1 MSTIEPPVETLPP
14 EPLGVPPS
22 QTPYKEQPHGPVGQR
37 CERVDGPEKVL
48 GTALYGADLM
58 AREADLFARVVR
70 SGYAHAEILS
80 IDATE
85 ALKVPGVLGVY
96 THRDVP
102 GTNRQGLIKRDHPVL
117 AERAVLYRG
126 DAVALVV
133 TEAERVLGDACAAVK
148 VEYKPLPVVA
158 TMDEAL
164 MPGAP
169 LLHPDG
175 NVMGGKRIRK
185 GDAEAAL
192 AGADVVV
199 EDTFETQTVDH
210 AFLDLEAGIARWDGA
225 TLTIHASGQWVHE
238 ERRLVALALGLPLE
252 SVRICQPA
260 TGGAF
265 GGREDI
271 SIQIYLGLAAMK
283 HPNKTVAMRYSRE
296 ESMRARHKRHALRI
310 HYSLGARSDGTLTAA
325 KVVVYSEEGA
335 YASTGPAVIRKAA
348 SHATGPYRVPNVHV
362 DVYGVHTN
370 NNPTGAM
377 RGFGAA
383 QMAIAYE
390 GMIDRLA
397 AKLGMDRVE
406 LRRRNLIGP
415 GDEVTT
421 GQRIP
426 EPTAQ
431 QCMQAVLDRAGVVG
445 GRASCTPS
453 SAGETP
459 APHGVAARGRLSG
472 SQTPPTLVSGS
483 EAPPTLVSGS
493 QTPPAPPHLRRGW
506 GLSVICFG
514 LGYGDGFPD
523 ASRARVRLADD
534 GLVEVYT
541 GGVEYGQGLLTVMS
555 QIAAEELG
563 VPLAQTRII
572 WADTQRT
579 HESGSSSASRQ
590 TYFTGNAVRLAA
602 SELREQVLDVA
613 GAFLRIHP
621 HEIEIRDGI
630 ARNRYDPNQRVPLH
644 ELAAAGRRRGYSLEA
659 TGLFKPRTICEDFET
674 GQSPRAFIT
683 YLFGAH
689 LAQVLVDIE
698 TGEVRVE
705 RHIACHDVGRAIN
718 PQSVDGQITGGV
730 AQGIGMALM
739 EEVVMHEGRML
750 NPGFTDYILPTIR
763 DVPPVEAIVLEHD
776 DAGGPFG
783 ARGVGEPPLIG
794 AVPAVLSAIADAIGR
809 FPRKTPC
816 TPERVWEMINGK

>member
-1 MSTIEPPVETLPP
+1 MSQAAPPIVAPPVE
-14 EPLGVPPS
+14 PLEVPPS
-22 QTPYKEQPHGPVGQR
+22 ATPYKESLHGPLGRQ

-58 AREADLFARVVR
+58 ANEADLFARVVR
-70 SGYAHAEILS
+70 SEFAHAEIRS
-80 IDATE
+80 IDAT
-85 ALKVPGVLGVY
+85 AARKLPGVLGVY

-102 GTNRQGLIKRDHPVL
+102 GTNRQGLIRRDHPVL
-117 AERAVLYRG
+117 ADRKVLYRG

-133 TEAERVLGDACAAVK
+133 ARTERVLADACAAVK
-148 VEYKPLPVVA
+148 VDYKPLPVVA
-158 TMDEAL
+158 TIDEAL
-164 MPGAP
+164 TPDAP
-169 LLHPDG
+169 RLHPDG
-175 NVMGGKRIRK
+175 NIMGGKRIRK
-185 GDAEAAL
+185 GNADAAL
-192 AGADVVV
+192 AASEVVV

-252 SVRICQPA
+252 AVRIVQPV

-271 SIQIYLGLAAMK
+271 SIQIHLGLAALK

-310 HYSLGARSDGTLTAA
+310 HYTLGAQGDGTLTAA
-325 KVVVYSEEGA
+325 KVVVYSDEGA

-390 GMIDRLA
+390 GMMDRLA
-397 AKLGMDRVE
+397 ARLGMDRAE

-421 GQRIP
+421 GQRIAD
-426 EPTAQ
+426 PTAQ
-431 QCMQAVLDRAGVVG
+431 QCMQAVLDRYHTRPAAVGEDAPPLWGG
-445 GRASCTPS
+445 GRMDSEATPDQS
-453 SAGETP
+453 P
-459 APHGVAARGRLSG
+459 APKGCDTRASPGTRNPEPGTRS
-472 SQTPPTLVSGS
+472 
-483 EAPPTLVSGS
+483 
-493 QTPPAPPHLRRGW
+493 PPHLKRGW
-506 GLSVICFG
+506 GLSVVCFG

-523 ASRARVRLADD
+523 ASRAGVRLADD
-534 GLVEVYT
+534 GFVEIYT

-572 WADTQRT
+572 WADTKRT
-579 HESGSSSASRQ
+579 QESGSSSASRQ
-590 TYFTGNAVRLAA
+590 TYFTGNAIKLAA

-613 GAFLRIHP
+613 GAFLHIHP

-630 ARNRYDPNQRVPLH
+630 ARNRYDPNRQIALH
-644 ELAAAGRRRGYSLEA
+644 ELAAAGRQRGYSLEA
-659 TGLFKPRTICEDFET
+659 TALFKPRTVCEEYET

-689 LAQVLVDIE
+689 LAQVLVDTE

-705 RHIACHDVGRAIN
+705 RHIACHDVGKAIN
-718 PQSVDGQITGGV
+718 PQLVDGQIAGGV

-739 EEVVMHEGRML
+739 EEVVMREGRML

-763 DVPPVEAIVLEHD
+763 DIPPIETIILEHD
-776 DAGGPFG
+776 DPGGPFG
-783 ARGVGEPPLIG
+783 AHGVGEPPLIG
-794 AVPAVLSAIADAIGR
+794 AVPAVLSAIADAIGK
-809 FPRKTPC
+809 FPCKTPC
-816 TPERVWEMINGK
+816 TPERVWEMINRH

>member
-1 MSTIEPPVETLPP
+1 MSKAAPPVVAPPVE
-14 EPLGVPPS
+14 PLEVPPS
-22 QTPYKEQPHGPVGQR
+22 ATPYKESLHGPLGR
-37 CERVDGPEKVL
+37 PCERVDGPEKVL

-58 AREADLFARVVR
+58 ANEADLFARVVR
-70 SGYAHAEILS
+70 SEFAHAEIRS
-80 IDATE
+80 IDAT
-85 ALKVPGVLGVY
+85 AARNLPGVLGVY

-102 GTNRQGLIKRDHPVL
+102 GTNRQGLIRRDHPVL
-117 AERAVLYRG
+117 ADRKVLYRG

-133 TEAERVLGDACAAVK
+133 AETERVLADACAAVK
-148 VEYKPLPVVA
+148 VDYKPLPVVA
-158 TMDEAL
+158 TIDEAL
-164 MPGAP
+164 ASDAP
-169 LLHPDG
+169 RLHPDG
-175 NVMGGKRIRK
+175 NIMGGKRIRK
-185 GDAEAAL
+185 GDADAAL
-192 AGADVVV
+192 AVSEVVV

-210 AFLDLEAGIARWDGA
+210 ALHDLEAGIARWDGA
-225 TLTIHASGQWVHE
+225 TLTIHAAGQWVHE

-252 SVRICQPA
+252 AVRIVQPV

-271 SIQIYLGLAAMK
+271 SIQIHLGLAALK

-310 HYSLGARSDGTLTAA
+310 QYTLGAQSDGTLTAA
-325 KVVVYSEEGA
+325 KVVVYSDEGA

-390 GMIDRLA
+390 GMMDRLA
-397 AKLGMDRVE
+397 ARLGMDRAE

-421 GQRIP
+421 GQRIAD
-426 EPTAQ
+426 PTAQ
-431 QCMQAVLDRAGVVG
+431 QCMQAVLDRYQTHPARVSDG
-445 GRASCTPS
+445 ASPGTRNS
-453 SAGETP
+453 
-459 APHGVAARGRLSG
+459 
-472 SQTPPTLVSGS
+472 
-483 EAPPTLVSGS
+483 
-493 QTPPAPPHLRRGW
+493 PHLKRGW
-506 GLSVICFG
+506 GLSVVCFG

-534 GLVEVYT
+534 GFVEIYT

-572 WADTQRT
+572 WADTEKT

-613 GAFLRIHP
+613 GAFLHIHP

-630 ARNRYDPNQRVPLH
+630 ARNRYDPNRRIALH
-644 ELAAAGRRRGYSLEA
+644 ELAAAGRQRGYSLEA
-659 TGLFKPRTICEDFET
+659 TALFKPRTVCEEYET

-689 LAQVLVDIE
+689 LAQVLVDTE

-705 RHIACHDVGRAIN
+705 RHIACHDVGKAIN
-718 PQSVDGQITGGV
+718 PHLVDGQIAGGV

-739 EEVVMHEGRML
+739 EEVVMREGRML

-763 DVPPVEAIVLEHD
+763 DVPPVEAIILEHD
-776 DAGGPFG
+776 DPGGPFG
-783 ARGVGEPPLIG
+783 AHGVGEPPLIG
-794 AVPAVLSAIADAIGR
+794 AVPAVLSAIADAIGK
-809 FPRKTPC
+809 FPCKPPC
-816 TPERVWEMINGK
+816 TPERVWELTNRH

>member
-1 MSTIEPPVETLPP
+1 MSKAAPPMVAPPVE
-14 EPLGVPPS
+14 PLEVPPS
-22 QTPYKEQPHGPVGQR
+22 ATPYKESPHGPLGRQ

-58 AREADLFARVVR
+58 ANNADLFARVVR
-70 SGYAHAEILS
+70 SEFAHAEIRS
-80 IDATE
+80 IDAT
-85 ALKVPGVLGVY
+85 AAMKVPGVLGVY

-102 GTNRQGLIKRDHPVL
+102 GTNRQGLIRRDHPVL
-117 AERAVLYRG
+117 ADRKVLYRG

-133 TEAERVLGDACAAVK
+133 AETQRVLADACAAVK
-148 VEYKPLPVVA
+148 VDYKPLPVVA
-158 TMDEAL
+158 TIDEAL
-164 MPGAP
+164 AP
-169 LLHPDG
+169 EAPRLHPDG
-175 NVMGGKRIRK
+175 NIMGGKRIRK
-185 GDAEAAL
+185 GDADAAL
-192 AGADVVV
+192 AASEVVV

-210 AFLDLEAGIARWDGA
+210 AFLDLEAGVARWDGA
-225 TLTIHASGQWVHE
+225 TLTIHAPGQWVHE

-252 SVRICQPA
+252 TVRIVQPV

-271 SIQIYLGLAAMK
+271 SVQIHLGLAALK
-283 HPNKTVAMRYSRE
+283 HPNKTVAMQYSRE

-310 HYSLGARSDGTLTAA
+310 RYTLGARRDGTLTAA
-325 KVVVYSEEGA
+325 KVVVYSDEGA

-390 GMIDRLA
+390 GMMDRLA
-397 AKLGMDRVE
+397 ARLGMDRAE

-421 GQRIP
+421 GQRIAD
-426 EPTAQ
+426 PTAR
-431 QCMQAVLDRAGVVG
+431 QCMQAVLDRYQTRPAAVG
-445 GRASCTPS
+445 EG
-453 SAGETP
+453 
-459 APHGVAARGRLSG
+459 
-472 SQTPPTLVSGS
+472 PPPGTRNPEPGTRSL
-483 EAPPTLVSGS
+483 T
-493 QTPPAPPHLRRGW
+493 HMKRGW
-506 GLSVICFG
+506 GLSVVCFG

-534 GLVEVYT
+534 GFVEIYT

-572 WADTQRT
+572 WADTEKT

-590 TYFTGNAVRLAA
+590 TYFTGNAVKLAA
-602 SELREQVLDVA
+602 GELREQILDVA

-630 ARNRYDPNQRVPLH
+630 ARNRYDPNRRIALH
-644 ELAAAGRRRGYSLEA
+644 ELAAAGRQRGYSLEA
-659 TGLFKPRTICEDFET
+659 TALFKPRTVCEEYET

-689 LAQVLVDIE
+689 LAEVLVDTE

-705 RHIACHDVGRAIN
+705 RHIACHDVGKAVN
-718 PQSVDGQITGGV
+718 PQLVDGQIAGGL

-739 EEVVMHEGRML
+739 EEVVMREGRML

-763 DVPPVEAIVLEHD
+763 DVPPVETIILEHD
-776 DAGGPFG
+776 DPGGPFG
-783 ARGVGEPPLIG
+783 AHGVGEPPLIG
-794 AVPAVLSAIADAIGR
+794 AVPAILSAIADAIGR
-809 FPRKTPC
+809 FPCRTPC
-816 TPERVWEMINGK
+816 TPERVWELIHRQ

>member
-1 MSTIEPPVETLPP
+1 MSTVTPPRETPPIEPLE
-14 EPLGVPPS
+14 VPPS
-22 QTPYKEQPHGPVGQR
+22 HSPYKEHTHGPVGQQCR
-37 CERVDGPEKVL
+37 RVDGPEKVL

-58 AREADLFARVVR
+58 AKEADLFARVVR
-70 SGYAHAEILS
+70 SEYAHAEILS
-80 IDATE
+80 INPA
-85 ALKVPGVLGVY
+85 AAMKLPGVLGVY

-102 GTNRQGLIKRDHPVL
+102 GTNRHGLIKRDHPVL
-117 AERAVLYRG
+117 ADRAVLYRG

-133 TEAERVLGDACAAVK
+133 AEAERELAVACAAVK
-148 VEYKPLPVVA
+148 VEYKPLPVVG
-158 TMDEAL
+158 TIDEAL
-164 MPGAP
+164 APNAP

-192 AGADVVV
+192 AAADIVVD
-199 EDTFETQTVDH
+199 ETFETQTVDH
-210 AFLDLEAGIARWDGA
+210 AFLDLEAGIARYDGR
-225 TLTIHASGQWVHE
+225 TLTIHACGQWVHE
-238 ERRLVALALGLPLE
+238 ERRLIALALGLPLE
-252 SVRICQPA
+252 DVQIIQPA

-271 SIQIYLGLAAMK
+271 SIQIHLGLAALK
-283 HPNKTVAMRYSRE
+283 HPNKTIAMRYSRE

-310 HYSLGARSDGTLTAA
+310 QYTLGAKRDGTLTAA
-325 KVVVYSEEGA
+325 RVVVYSEEGA

-390 GMIDRLA
+390 GIMDRLA
-397 AKLGMDRVE
+397 ARLGMDRVE

-421 GQRIP
+421 GQRIGD
-426 EPTAQ
+426 PTAQ
-431 QCMQAVLDRAGVVG
+431 QCMQAVLDRYLSTGKTAPQ
-445 GRASCTPS
+445 TS
-453 SAGETP
+453 SPHDKKARTP
-459 APHGVAARGRLSG
+459 ATQGKPL
-472 SQTPPTLVSGS
+472 
-483 EAPPTLVSGS
+483 
-493 QTPPAPPHLRRGW
+493 PPHLKRGW

-534 GLVEVYT
+534 GFVEIYT

-563 VPLAQTRII
+563 VPLAQTRMI

-590 TYFTGNAVRLAA
+590 TYFTGNAVKLAA

-621 HEIEIRDGI
+621 HEIEIRNGI
-630 ARNRYDPNQRVPLH
+630 ARNRYDPNQKVALH
-644 ELAAAGRRRGYSLEA
+644 ELATAGRRRGYSLEA
-659 TGLFKPRTICEDFET
+659 TGLFKPRTVCEEFDT
-674 GQSPRAFIT
+674 GQSPRAFVT
-683 YLFGAH
+683 YLFAAH

-705 RHIACHDVGRAIN
+705 RHIACHDVGKAIN

-730 AQGIGMALM
+730 AQGIGMAIM
-739 EEVVMHEGRML
+739 EEVVMREGRML
-750 NPGFTDYILPTIR
+750 NPGFTDYIIPTIR
-763 DVPPVEAIVLEHD
+763 DVPPVECIILEHD
-776 DAGGPFG
+776 DPGGPFG
-783 ARGVGEPPLIG
+783 AHGVGEPPLIG
-794 AVPAVLSAIADAIGR
+794 AAPAVVNAIADAIGK

-816 TPERVWEMINGK
+816 TPERVWELLNRG